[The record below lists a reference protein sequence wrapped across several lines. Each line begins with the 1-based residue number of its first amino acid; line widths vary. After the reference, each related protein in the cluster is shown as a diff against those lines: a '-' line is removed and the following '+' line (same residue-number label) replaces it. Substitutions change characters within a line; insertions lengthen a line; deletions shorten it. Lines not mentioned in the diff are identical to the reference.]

1 MLGSIPSLSIFNFM
15 LLKVVPQVLKFFF
28 VYAATLVA
36 FSQMFYFLLVRDQE
50 YADEGGN
57 GIFDMPWTAFLK
69 VLAMMIGEF
78 DFGSSFTMDTIRQ
91 SSVMTSYN
99 DFTLFIFPVLVQ
111 L

>member
-1 MLGSIPSLSIFNFM
+1 MSSYEMYLDLEVDI
-15 LLKVVPQVLKFFF
+15 VHLKFFF

-69 VLAMMIGEF
+69 VITF
-78 DFGSSFTMDTIRQ
+78 H
-91 SSVMTSYN
+91 
-99 DFTLFIFPVLVQ
+99 
-111 L
+111 